1 MSRSSQDRSSSNPDE
16 DEGIQSP
23 AGTDHEK
30 MMALLG
36 TPWDAVYRLSA
47 DGSTYLKPS
56 FLRGVPVQKI
66 NESSDYWDGNW
77 GSLDAY
83 IAREQE
89 EERSKAEFKAL
100 KDLNPSKAHLAG
112 HKLHSDN
119 VSKQRKIREMFGG
132 NAIPHPNQLVSKH
145 HLPFEGLCEQE
156 LMYKIGCK
164 LSDLESLKSR
174 RQLTMEP
181 WDFFRWR
188 VGVTMEKK
196 ILIPGRSGRDHVKSV
211 VQHISSEN
219 SDDPLF
225 RKAVEY
231 SARLQ
236 NHQGRYG
243 PKKKP
248 ARDYKITGKI
258 QKGSTPQGYRPT
270 APRAVGGG
278 RTAASRPSA
287 EDVLRERR
295 ERRARLQQQYQ
306 AQSTYQGVNER
317 RRQKALNQPANAASE

>member
-1 MSRSSQDRSSSNPDE
+1 MSRPSQDRSSSTPDE
-16 DEGIQSP
+16 DESAQSP

-30 MMALLG
+30 MMALLS
-36 TPWDAVYRLSA
+36 TPWHAVYQLSE
-47 DGSTYLKPS
+47 DGSTYLRPS

-77 GSLDAY
+77 TSLDAY
-83 IAREQE
+83 IAREEE
-89 EERSKAEFKAL
+89 EERLKAEFKAR
-100 KDLNPSKAHLAG
+100 KDINPSKAHLVG

-145 HLPFEGLCEQE
+145 HLPYEGLCEQE

-164 LSDLESLKSR
+164 LSDLEFLKSR
-174 RQLTMEP
+174 QKLTMEP

-196 ILIPGRSGRDHVKSV
+196 ILIPGRSGRDHIKSV
-211 VQHISSEN
+211 VQRISSEN

-231 SARLQ
+231 SAGLQ
-236 NHQGRYG
+236 NHKGRYG

-248 ARDYKITGKI
+248 ARPYKIMGKI
-258 QKGSTPQGYRPT
+258 QKGTTPQGYRPT
-270 APRAVGGG
+270 APRASVSVG
-278 RTAASRPSA
+278 RARPSA
-287 EDVLRERR
+287 KDVLRERQ
-295 ERRARLQQQYQ
+295 ERRARLQEQYQ
-306 AQSTYQGVNER
+306 SQSTYQGVNER
-317 RRQKALNQPANAASE
+317 RRQKALNQSANAAPE